1 MVALPV
7 LVWVFGVREA
17 IPILAI
23 SQMLTTVSRVWLHRG
38 GLKWP
43 VVRNF
48 VLGAMPFS
56 ILGSMFFVSI
66 DTKVLVRILGVMML
80 FLAVYT
86 RLPIGRNL
94 TMRLWGFVPLGAA
107 TGFWPAFL
115 GVTGPFVA
123 VFYLAYGMT
132 ASSYIGT
139 ASLGMFLIQIP
150 KITIFGTNDLFT
162 LQVLLMGV
170 GLGAIGAGSTYLGRI
185 ILRRVADNVF
195 HWIITTMLV
204 VSGIIFVVRA

>member
-1 MVALPV
+1 MEEILKIVAVVLATTLGFTIGGVAGFGGGVVALPV

-48 VLGAMPFS
+48 VLGAMSFS

-80 FLAVYT
+80 FLAV
-86 RLPIGRNL
+86 LAVLN
-94 TMRLWGFVPLGAA
+94 
-107 TGFWPAFL
+107 FL
-115 GVTGPFVA
+115 
-123 VFYLAYGMT
+123 
-132 ASSYIGT
+132 
-139 ASLGMFLIQIP
+139 
-150 KITIFGTNDLFT
+150 K
-162 LQVLLMGV
+162 
-170 GLGAIGAGSTYLGRI
+170 
-185 ILRRVADNVF
+185 
-195 HWIITTMLV
+195 
-204 VSGIIFVVRA
+204 

>member
-80 FLAVYT
+80 FLVIYT

-94 TMRLWGFVPLGAA
+94 VP
-107 TGFWPAFL
+107 
-115 GVTGPFVA
+115 
-123 VFYLAYGMT
+123 
-132 ASSYIGT
+132 SSRNFN
-139 ASLGMFLIQIP
+139 SCP
-150 KITIFGTNDLFT
+150 TN
-162 LQVLLMGV
+162 
-170 GLGAIGAGSTYLGRI
+170 
-185 ILRRVADNVF
+185 
-195 HWIITTMLV
+195 
-204 VSGIIFVVRA
+204 